1 MARQKK
7 TDLLPEGELMEETGA
22 AGMTLGESSEGE
34 PPTEEAETKMETI
47 SLEDSDLAVEMEKLR
62 RQNETLVEQMEIMK
76 EQLQK
81 QSVPTVVQVSAE
93 TERVRFL
100 WQAEV
105 ANENIKTFGE
115 GGMFGR
121 IVGKTGSF
129 YVPKSDLAR
138 VMDAEN
144 RLFLDKRWL
153 IVVSGLDEEEREALG
168 VNYHDGEL
176 LDRRAFEKM
185 VELGDEL
192 LELYPE
198 LCEGHKV
205 MVAQRYR
212 EAFDRGSP
220 HVTRERVTALRDM
233 AQTAHITPNPF
244 TSILQEMNKR
254 EAGEGEG

>member
-1 MARQKK
+1 MTAQKK
-7 TDLLPEGELMEETGA
+7 GGLPPEEEVREET
-22 AGMTLGESSEGE
+22 TQE
-34 PPTEEAETKMETI
+34 PGIQAQEMDELRRKNEELAEQVEA
-47 SLEDSDLAVEMEKLR
+47 LREEMEKR
-62 RQNETLVEQMEIMK
+62 SI
-76 EQLQK
+76 
-81 QSVPTVVQVSAE
+81 PTVVQVSAD
-93 TERVRFL
+93 TERVHFL

-105 ANENIKTFGE
+105 ANENIKTFGD

-168 VNYHDGEL
+168 VNYKEGEL
-176 LDRRAFEKM
+176 LDKNAFARM
-185 VELGDEL
+185 VELGDAL

-198 LCEGHKV
+198 LCEGHKI

-212 EAFDRGSP
+212 DAFAAGSP
-220 HVTRERVTALRDM
+220 FVTRERVTKLKEM
-233 AQTAHITPNPF
+233 TQESGIEPNPF
-244 TSILQEMNKR
+244 AKILQEMNR
-254 EAGEGEG
+254 QEAEKN

>member
-1 MARQKK
+1 MAAQKK
-7 TDLLPEGELMEETGA
+7 AELPPEEEVKEKTEQEPETQALEMAELRRKNEELAEQVKDLRE
-22 AGMTLGESSEGE
+22 
-34 PPTEEAETKMETI
+34 
-47 SLEDSDLAVEMEKLR
+47 EMEKR
-62 RQNETLVEQMEIMK
+62 
-76 EQLQK
+76 
-81 QSVPTVVQVSAE
+81 SVPTVVQVSADA
-93 TERVRFL
+93 ERVHFL

-105 ANENIKTFGE
+105 ANENIKTFGD

-220 HVTRERVTALRDM
+220 YVTRERVTALRDM
-233 AQTAHITPNPF
+233 AQAAHITPNPF